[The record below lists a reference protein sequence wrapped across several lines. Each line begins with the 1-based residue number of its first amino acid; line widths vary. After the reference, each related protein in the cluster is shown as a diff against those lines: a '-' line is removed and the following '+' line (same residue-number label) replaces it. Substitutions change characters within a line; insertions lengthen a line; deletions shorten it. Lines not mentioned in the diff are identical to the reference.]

1 MPSLQRPLKRR
12 RLGRFVYTGL
22 LKPVPDNYAARDA
35 VSPAVVST
43 PDPIAGSS
51 LRNAA
56 PLKDVPPFTQ
66 ACPPSSMQA
75 KSSPEVH
82 QLEDAAA
89 NSIAMPHVSSSCDGH
104 LEQQVSCALPAG
116 FITSPNPQPA
126 GSAHAPPSSSHLPE
140 QSDLSG
146 RQLHSRRTAFILGPR
161 LSKRF
166 RAEGI

>member
-22 LKPVPDNYAARDA
+22 PKPVPDNYAARDA

-66 ACPPSSMQA
+66 ACPSSSMQA

-89 NSIAMPHVSSSCDGH
+89 NSIAMPHVSSSIVGH
-104 LEQQVSCALPAG
+104 LEQQVLIASPAG
-116 FITSPNPQPA
+116 FSISPKPQPA
-126 GSAHAPPSSSHLPE
+126 GSTLAPSSSFVCLSSRANV
-140 QSDLSG
+140 SDSELASEG
-146 RQLHSRRTAFILGPR
+146 VGSRQV
-161 LSKRF
+161 LSKSF
-166 RAEGI
+166 RAEDP